1 MSMTQVTTDTSPSG
15 DPHCP
20 NCRRVLP
27 PLAIFCASCGER
39 VVKKNVVSLLQ
50 DNTDV
55 TTRYRI
61 SSLVR
66 RRPYV
71 SLFFAIDNQQL
82 RPVGIRDINISTLS
96 KDGRAKACDIVQQE
110 YDLLRRESIPSLMP
124 VIEVRHF
131 EGHLYV
137 VSAWPTRSNK
147 SEVTNTH
154 LQTLQD
160 VLQSGIG
167 LPEVQASLYWVEQLC
182 STLINLHRQH
192 IVLGDLDPQA
202 LILDSNNYTGDLLL
216 MVSWLPSLVRTMLP
230 YTSVVNN
237 ATNFSAP
244 EVLLGKPEPRSDIY
258 SLGAV
263 LYLLLTGVPPE
274 EPTARMH
281 RSLRSPGEVN
291 PRINGRLDE
300 FVMKALAIETTE
312 RFQDAGEMSEAL
324 SRLRTGAKRTLLSKV
339 STALP
344 PIMDTGGEHFQAD
357 QAQARERKIDE
368 IANSETVLVTPLSET
383 DLALWEAAKG
393 SKNQAPAVERQ
404 SPGGMD
410 GGIEQADTIDVPQQ
424 DGQQDNQVASS
435 QPVELSPVSGAANIS
450 PAGQIAEGSPRFLQR
465 LQRFVLGEQKHSTT
479 AAAIIETPLRV
490 QPDQA
495 YAIRI
500 QLMGRNAPEVGNP
513 QGTLSW
519 PESKKSAPAG
529 LSGLVEGELVY
540 VEIRSALYQSF
551 TYIVQR
557 AAVYIPAQGFAAEVT
572 IPMQP
577 LSSGPNGRRDRL
589 HIFFMDE
596 KRRPLYEKPFIVELF
611 ISHLVQPGREGY
623 NVLTIP
629 I

>member
-20 NCRRVLP
+20 NCHTVLP
-27 PLAIFCASCGER
+27 PQATFCATCGER
-39 VVKKNVVSLLQ
+39 IVKKNEVSLLQ
-50 DNTDV
+50 DNVDI

-82 RPVGIRDINISTLS
+82 RPVGIRDIDISSLD
-96 KDGRAKACDIVQQE
+96 KEGRASACDIVQQE

-137 VSAWPTRSNK
+137 VSAWPSRSNK
-147 SEVTNTH
+147 SEMTSTH

-167 LPEVQASLYWVEQLC
+167 LPEMQVSLYWVEQLC
-182 STLINLHRQH
+182 STLVNLHQQH

-202 LILDSNNYTGDLLL
+202 LILDSNNYNGDLLL
-216 MVSWLPSLVRTMLP
+216 MVSWLPSLVRNILP
-230 YTSVVNN
+230 RTPVVNN

-244 EVLLGKPEPRSDIY
+244 EVLLGKSEPRSDIY

-274 EPTARMH
+274 EPTARIH

-300 FVMKALAIETTE
+300 FVMKALAIETSE
-312 RFQDAGEMSEAL
+312 RFQDASEMSEVL
-324 SRLRTGAKRTLLSKV
+324 SRLRAGGKRTFSKV

-344 PIMDTGGEHFQAD
+344 PIVDSRGENYQAD
-357 QAQARERKIDE
+357 QAHAKERKIDE
-368 IANSETVLVTPLSET
+368 IANVETVQVTRLSAT
-383 DLALWEAAKG
+383 DLALWEAAKRHT
-393 SKNQAPAVERQ
+393 NQAPAVEKQ
-404 SPGGMD
+404 SQDGMH
-410 GGIEQADTIDVPQQ
+410 GEIEQVDTIDVPQR
-424 DGQQDNQVASS
+424 DGQVESS
-435 QPVELSPVSGAANIS
+435 QSVEVSTVAGAANIS
-450 PAGQIAEGSPRFLQR
+450 PAGLIAGGTPRFLRQ

-495 YAIRI
+495 YTIRI
-500 QLMGRNAPEVGNP
+500 QLMGRNAPAVGNP
-513 QGTLSW
+513 QGSFSW

-529 LSGLVEGELVY
+529 LSGLVEGKLVFI
-540 VEIRSALYQSF
+540 EIHSALYQSF
-551 TYIVQR
+551 AYIVQR
-557 AAVYIPAQGFAAEVT
+557 ATVHIPAQGFAAEVT

-577 LSSGPNGRRDRL
+577 LSSGPSGRRDRL

-611 ISHLVQPGREGY
+611 ISHLVQPGREGH